1 MGLVKGISPKLDL
14 LVEKYFTVPDP
25 ENPEGAISRLRDG
38 KIARKGS
45 YDQYKYYDFYCVTI
59 DLSYKQI

>member
-25 ENPEGAISRLRDG
+25 ENPEGAISRLREG
-38 KIARKGS
+38 KIAR
-45 YDQYKYYDFYCVTI
+45 
-59 DLSYKQI
+59 